1 MTKPFPFRCT
11 ILYVEDDA
19 DDVLLFEH
27 SLKRAKI
34 ACEVQNVSSLVDA
47 EAYLSGLGPYSD
59 RERFPLPHLIIT
71 DLAFRGASGF
81 DFISWLRSQAGLKSI
96 PVICVTGSDDPRKLQ
111 QARGFGV
118 SCVGKTSLF
127 REAVEVVQHILAAS
141 PRSLAV

>member
-1 MTKPFPFRCT
+1 MKNAIPSKCT

-19 DDVLLFEH
+19 DDVFLFER
-27 SLKRAKI
+27 SVKKANVP
-34 ACEVQNVSSLVDA
+34 CEVQNVSTLVDA
-47 EAYLSGLGPYSD
+47 EAYLGGLGPYSD
-59 RERFPLPHLIIT
+59 RARFPLPHLIIT

-81 DFISWLRSQAGLKSI
+81 DFISWLRSQSAMKRI

-127 REAVEVVQHILAAS
+127 REAVDVVQQILAAS
-141 PRSLAV
+141 

>member
-1 MTKPFPFRCT
+1 MKNAIPSKCT

-19 DDVLLFEH
+19 DDVFLFER
-27 SLKRAKI
+27 SLKKAKVP
-34 ACEVQNVSSLVDA
+34 CEVQNVSSLVDA
-47 EAYLSGLGPYSD
+47 EAYLGGLGPYAD
-59 RERFPLPHLIIT
+59 RARFPLPHLIIT

-81 DFISWLRSQAGLKSI
+81 DFISWLRSQSALKCI

-127 REAVEVVQHILAAS
+127 REAVDVVQQILAAS
-141 PRSLAV
+141 